1 MAGNDSLDTD
11 SGDLVEVE
19 MDIDED
25 VLIASDLSSDTFSES
40 NEIDNLLDA
49 VNDLSDGGSD
59 LDTGT
64 NVSQNDNHRTPDT
77 TLDSDEDIFDD
88 NLAVDMDNL
97 QNDSRNCDEMFDV
110 LMKDPEWSNVFKPIH
125 VNQFR
130 GPSGPTLPHDFD
142 LSSSPV
148 NYFQLFFTDSIIS
161 TICENTN
168 KYKQFRCNQKK
179 KGKPTV

>member
-59 LDTGT
+59 SDTGT
-64 NVSQNDNHRTPDT
+64 NVLQNDNHRTPDT
-77 TLDSDEDIFDD
+77 TLDSDEDISND
-88 NLAVDMDNL
+88 NLAVDRIIYKMIHIIVMK
-97 QNDSRNCDEMFDV
+97 C
-110 LMKDPEWSNVFKPIH
+110 LM
-125 VNQFR
+125 
-130 GPSGPTLPHDFD
+130 
-142 LSSSPV
+142 
-148 NYFQLFFTDSIIS
+148 Y
-161 TICENTN
+161 
-168 KYKQFRCNQKK
+168 
-179 KGKPTV
+179 

>member
-40 NEIDNLLDA
+40 ND
-49 VNDLSDGGSD
+49 S
-59 LDTGT
+59 DTGT
-64 NVSQNDNHRTPDT
+64 NVSQNDNHGTPDT
-77 TLDSDEDIFDD
+77 TLDSDEDISDD
-88 NLAVDMDNL
+88 NLAVDIDNL
-97 QNDSRNCDEMFDV
+97 QNDSRTCDEMFDV
-110 LMKDPEWSNVFKPIH
+110 LMKDPEWSKVFKPIH

-130 GPSGPTLPHDFD
+130 GPSRPTLPHDFD

-148 NYFQLFFTDSIIS
+148 NYFQLSFTDSIIS
-161 TICENTN
+161 TICENMN

-179 KGKPTV
+179 GKPTVSGKALGRC